1 MSSTPDVP
9 PTPPPPP
16 DQPPPY
22 EPPPPGG
29 PPQRSGGGA
38 FLALG
43 IVAGFAVL
51 FLVYLAII
59 VLVGPSW
66 ASAFA
71 PVVLFLILAIVLT
84 VRPRTRMF
92 GAGLLIGL
100 GVWALLGG
108 GLCIPLLI
116 PQAGLA

>member
-1 MSSTPDVP
+1 MSNTPDVP

-16 DQPPPY
+16 EQPPPR
-22 EPPPPGG
+22 
-29 PPQRSGGGA
+29 QRGGGG

-43 IVAGFAVL
+43 AVLGFAVL
-51 FLVYLAII
+51 FLVYLLI
-59 VLVGPSW
+59 VFFVGPSW

-71 PVVLFLILAIVLT
+71 PVVLFLVAAIVLT
-84 VRPRTRMF
+84 ARPRTRMF

-100 GVWALLGG
+100 GAWALLGG

-116 PQAGLA
+116 PQSGLA